1 MTFHDLP
8 FDERRRLVGEGTEHF
23 RSYAADL
30 TKADLDGPS
39 LLDGWSRH
47 MLIAHLGYNAVGL
60 RRLCNG
66 EPMYA
71 SAEARAEEI
80 AQSVDLE
87 TPDLYHLFDSEA
99 GHLDARWQELPPAAR
114 SVMVKTMQ
122 GRTVPTEATLW
133 MRIRE
138 VWIHAVDLGT
148 GASFEA
154 LPEIVQ
160 QTLFDEVIEV
170 WRTSGEVTVD
180 VRPAAAIT
188 VTVDGN
194 SARGTMSAL
203 LSWMTGR
210 GSGEVS
216 PADVR
221 PAPAWL

>member
-8 FDERRRLVGEGTEHF
+8 FEERRRFVGEGTDHF
-23 RSYAADL
+23 RRHAADL
-30 TKADLDGPS
+30 SDADLDAPS
-39 LLDGWSRH
+39 LLDGWSRR

-80 AQSVDLE
+80 AQSVDLD
-87 TPDLYHLFDSEA
+87 TSDLYHLFDSEA
-99 GHLDARWQELPPAAR
+99 GRLDTTWHELPPAAR
-114 SVMVKTMQ
+114 SVTVTTMQ
-122 GRTVPTEATLW
+122 GKAVPTEATLW

-160 QTLFDEVIEV
+160 QTLFDEVIEG
-170 WRTSGEVTVD
+170 WRTSGEVNVD
-180 VRPAAAIT
+180 VRPKDAIT
-188 VTVDGN
+188 VTVDGR
-194 SARGTMSAL
+194 SAQGTRPAL

-210 GSGEVS
+210 GGDGVS